1 MPDNNNSQMANETQK
16 LMNEPVRTG
25 RTEMQVLESIEKYM
39 GQIVNNGGNIYGM
52 SASNAR
58 VYGKNGSDFYQR
70 RIGRGTY
77 NDFTTEM
84 KKTMIEELFGTDFKK
99 SMNELKKQLA
109 KDLGVELGDLPTQ
122 LGQLAGKELAK
133 RVNDSSLGKA
143 IFDPIKKYRDNLAK
157 EIQDAYTRGKQKVA
171 NADKM
176 SDVLSKANATQ
187 KSQSRQ
193 GVSKDDSASIPF
205 ENVSNTIKDT
215 VLKQVKQT
223 TKDTSI
229 EAAKKATQNQTAS
242 MMPELKGIMPDIAD
256 AIPSA
261 DLGEMAAAS
270 NTAEAI
276 GGLGEIASTVAPEI
290 LALAGPVIALTAVVT
305 TLGPAMQEF
314 EKMLDKTIETMG
326 RASKS
331 REKNLD
337 LAQER
342 LMADV
347 KTMVET
353 PFKILEDAAQKWY
366 DTWDS
371 NLRTISATQGYT
383 KEQVQQLY
391 SAYVDRLRTEGLTDV
406 IGASDISN
414 NLANVLNAGL
424 SGAYAEEFAYIAT
437 KLNAAIP
444 TQDFFQYTE
453 GYITAVS
460 NALNQGKSQ
469 SEAIAAA
476 NAELETFANSL
487 LYAGREISGG
497 FTTGLKGAEELFQKA
512 EQIAQA
518 GRYGSGMEL
527 GSVLTSISAVTGA
540 IAPDLASSLVDA
552 VYKAAVGG
560 NSSDIVALRSLAGI
574 NASNTEFLQSL
585 VSNPQSVFGALFDN
599 LANMQN
605 MSNGAYM
612 EVAEGLSSVFGI
624 SMDALARLDF
634 TQIANAVRAT
644 GETSD
649 ALGQNMKLLQSG
661 QTTTNAEILRMRQI
675 NEYMV
680 DEGLAY
686 VLDNE
691 AGRAIQQHMW
701 EEQIARD
708 LMEAT
713 YAVELKGSAL
723 GFLEKLSG
731 GLTTLGNLLNPI
743 AWFNKI
749 DELVTTAGQDE
760 TLQAD
765 VKSILELGKVGT
777 GQASDLANLT
787 AYNQALGLTEN
798 LVDLLGGKSAY
809 AETQREIAKIR
820 NRGGAFSGY
829 VNDNDYLK
837 SSMAGLTSAVAG
849 LAFGGVGSLLVS
861 GGSALVDKVGK
872 SIIDAT
878 TEEYATQNIDEAKVQ
893 AYIDRKNAEYAEYK
907 KSQPLGLNSQSQ
919 YTWNTVGKSALSKF
933 GYTPGGMVDY
943 NTGEVAAVAMNTAA
957 STAQSQ
963 SKLNDNLQKMLND
976 MEEFYNEDTSR
987 TYKDYI
993 ATAKRYGISDFT
1005 EAVEKSG
1012 LTEESIQ
1019 NQYEALQ
1026 GQAGARMKAERE
1038 QKEEKFWEDDVLK
1051 LTETT
1056 SWLESINS
1064 TATNIYNIFDKFL
1077 DEWEDYFIRHTVYNN
1092 AYNRDT
1098 VEKVLS
1104 AERDSSETAI
1114 YALAD
1119 ALTQNDISLLR
1130 DPTIQ
1135 TNALLAQILKVA
1147 NAILTQQ
1154 GAGGTSI
1161 SLPDTLAGLSL
1172 GIINQS

>member
-39 GQIVNNGGNIYGM
+39 EQIVNNGGNIYGM

-58 VYGKNGSDFYQR
+58 IYGKNGSDFYQR
-70 RIGRGTY
+70 RTGRGTY
-77 NDFTTEM
+77 NDFTREM
-84 KKTMIEELFGTDFKK
+84 KRTMMEELFGTDFKK

-109 KDLGVELGDLPTQ
+109 KDLGVELGDLPKQ

-133 RVNDSSLGKA
+133 RVKDSALGKA

-176 SDVLSKANATQ
+176 PDVLSRANATQ
-187 KSQSRQ
+187 KAQSRQ
-193 GVSKDDSASIPF
+193 GVSKDDSTSTPF

-215 VLKQVKQT
+215 VLKQVNQT

-242 MMPELKGIMPDIAD
+242 MMPELKGLMPDIAD

-261 DLGEMAAAS
+261 DLGEIAAAS

-276 GGLGEIASTVAPEI
+276 GGLGEIASTVAPKI
-290 LALAGPVIALTAVVT
+290 FALAGPMIALTAIT
-305 TLGPAMQEF
+305 TALGPAMLEF
-314 EKMLDKTIETMG
+314 KKMLGKTIEIMG
-326 RASKS
+326 RATKS

-391 SAYVDRLRTEGLTDV
+391 SAYVDRLRAEGLTDV

-540 IAPDLASSLVDA
+540 IAPDLASSLVEA

-644 GETSD
+644 DETSD

-713 YAVELKGSAL
+713 YAVELKGTAL
-723 GFLEKLSG
+723 GFLEKLAG
-731 GLTTLGNLLNPI
+731 GLNLVSTLLNPV

-749 DELVTTAGQDE
+749 DELTVTAGQDE
-760 TLQAD
+760 ALQAD
-765 VKSILELGKVGT
+765 IARMLELGKVGT
-777 GQASDLANLT
+777 GNTNDYWNLT
-787 AYNQALGLTEN
+787 AYNQSLGLTN
-798 LVDLLGGKSAY
+798 SLVELLGGMSSY
-809 AETQREIAKIR
+809 ASTQREIAKIR
-820 NRGGAFSGY
+820 NRGGFFSGT
-829 VNDNDYLK
+829 VNGTDYG
-837 SSMAGLTSAVAG
+837 SSISAGL
-849 LAFGGVGSLLVS
+849 
-861 GGSALVDKVGK
+861 
-872 SIIDAT
+872 
-878 TEEYATQNIDEAKVQ
+878 
-893 AYIDRKNAEYAEYK
+893 
-907 KSQPLGLNSQSQ
+907 LGLIPGVSFGAALGDVLYGSSGEYTSGSMQGYSSRQVAQYISENGVPQYTPKLIDMTAQSQ

-933 GYTPGGMVDY
+933 GYTPGGMIDY
-943 NTGEVAAVAMNTAA
+943 TKGEVAAVAMNTAA

-963 SKLNDNLQKMLND
+963 SKLNDNLQKMLNS
-976 MEEFYNEDTSR
+976 MEDFYNEDTSR

-1005 EAVEKSG
+1005 EALEKSG

-1038 QKEEKFWEDDVLK
+1038 KKEEKFWEDDVLK